1 MEPPANPSVIA
12 ADLQNYAQQ
21 YDQTYDAPVAAL
33 VESVK
38 KRGYLTKS
46 DLTIL
51 GDWKSPR
58 IRPKLAQNS
67 DDFIQEVTRQALSTP
82 SVRLA
87 VHIPQVLVGVGMPVA
102 STILHWFHPD
112 PFPILDVRALWT
124 LGLQDE
130 VQSLDLWEKYVCL
143 TRRLAQDWNTDMRT
157 LDRALWQ
164 YSAKPQVPTAVKQEK
179 Q

>member
-1 MEPPANPSVIA
+1 MIKPRITA
-12 ADLQNYAQQ
+12 ADLQNYALQ
-21 YDQTYDAPVAAL
+21 YDHSFDAPLTAL

-38 KRGYLTKS
+38 ARGCLTKPE
-46 DLTIL
+46 LAIL

-67 DDFIQEVTRQALSTP
+67 NELIQEVTRHALSTH

-87 VHIPQVLVGVGMPVA
+87 VHIPQLLYGVGLPVA

-130 VQSLDLWEKYVCL
+130 VQSLDLWETYVRL
-143 TRRLAQDWNTDMRT
+143 TRQLAEEWNTDMRT

-164 YSAKPQVPTAVKQEK
+164 YSAEHQTSG
-179 Q
+179 

>member
-1 MEPPANPSVIA
+1 MRPLANPKITA
-12 ADLQNYAQQ
+12 TDFRAYAEQ
-21 YDQTYDAPVAAL
+21 YDQSYDAHVAAL
-33 VESVK
+33 VESVQ
-38 KRGYLTKS
+38 KRGCLTKS

-67 DDFIQEVTRQALSTP
+67 DDFIQEVTRQALSTN

-87 VHIPQVLVGVGMPVA
+87 IHIPQVLVGVGMPVA

-124 LGLQDE
+124 LGLQDK
-130 VQSLDLWEKYVCL
+130 VQSLYLWENYVDL
-143 TRRLAQDWNTDMRT
+143 TRQLAQTWNSDMRT

-164 YSAKPQVPTAVKQEK
+164 YSAEHQTLESNDHSA
-179 Q
+179 

>member
-1 MEPPANPSVIA
+1 MKPFANPRITA
-12 ADLQNYAQQ
+12 ADLQTYAQQ

-38 KRGYLTKS
+38 KRGYLTKP

-67 DDFIQEVTRQALSTP
+67 DEFIQEVTSQALSTHF
-82 SVRLA
+82 VRLA
-87 VHIPQVLVGVGMPVA
+87 IHIPLVLIGVGMPVA

-124 LGLQDE
+124 LGLQDD
-130 VQSLDLWEKYVCL
+130 VQSLDLWEKYVGL
-143 TRRLAQDWNTDMRT
+143 TRQFAQDWHTDMRT

-164 YSAKPQVPTAVKQEK
+164 FSAKHPAPATNKQ
-179 Q
+179 

>member
-1 MEPPANPSVIA
+1 MEPFASPKITA
-12 ADLQNYAQQ
+12 ADFQDYAQQ
-21 YDQTYDAPVAAL
+21 YDLSYDAPVSAL
-33 VESVK
+33 LESVK

-67 DDFIQEVTRQALSTP
+67 DDLIQEVTRQALSTH

-87 VHIPQVLVGVGMPVA
+87 VYIPQVLVGVGLPVA

>member
-1 MEPPANPSVIA
+1 MKPCANPRITA
-12 ADLQNYAQQ
+12 ADLQTYAQQ

-33 VESVK
+33 VESAK
-38 KRGYLTKS
+38 KRGYLTKP

-67 DDFIQEVTRQALSTP
+67 DEFIQEVTSQALSTHF
-82 SVRLA
+82 VRLA
-87 VHIPQVLVGVGMPVA
+87 IHIPQV
-102 STILHWFHPD
+102 
-112 PFPILDVRALWT
+112 LDVRALWT

-130 VQSLDLWEKYVCL
+130 VQSLDLWETYVGL
-143 TRRLAQDWNTDMRT
+143 TRQLAQDWNTDMRT

-164 YSAKPQVPTAVKQEK
+164 YSAEHQTSESNDKSA
-179 Q
+179 